1 MNYGFSTDALEFVLS
16 YLEDR
21 WQTAKINATFN
32 SWTRLHQGVPQG
44 SVLGPILFNIYSIDI
59 TFALKGADICNFADD
74 ATP

>member
-44 SVLGPILFNIYSIDI
+44 SVLGPILFNH
-59 TFALKGADICNFADD
+59 LQH
-74 ATP
+74 